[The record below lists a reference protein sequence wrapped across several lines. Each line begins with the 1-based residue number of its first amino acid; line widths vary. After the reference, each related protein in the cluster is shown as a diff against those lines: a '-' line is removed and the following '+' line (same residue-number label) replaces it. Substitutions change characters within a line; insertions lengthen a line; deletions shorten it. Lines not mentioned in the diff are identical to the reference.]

1 MAGAAGRAAGN
12 ADFGQ
17 GTVRNVSLPHGLHSA
32 LQNGLAVPHALL
44 ADGSA
49 DAGNAGLKQRFG
61 TICGGIQ
68 HSGSF
73 VCRQVD
79 DVQRFI
85 GGNAAFAAGD
95 GAEQV
100 VQLHQFFRDQ
110 AAANG
115 VVRHSVQPRLF
126 LGNGARVI
134 QRAGAG
140 FGNGGGGQVQFQAF
154 VRLGSGNVLQKDAA
168 QLIRAKGLLHKAG
181 AQSQLPTPAPGKA
194 FGGT

>member
-1 MAGAAGRAAGN
+1 MCIR
-12 ADFGQ
+12 D
-17 GTVRNVSLPHGLHSA
+17 SGLHSA

-110 AAANG
+110 AAADG
-115 VVRHSVQPRLF
+115 VVRHSVPVSYTHLPQRIPVTLCLKSCLCLRNIHLF
-126 LGNGARVI
+126 LVFKYTLRQVNDIGKRNPKRKTQPGSR
-134 QRAGAG
+134 R
-140 FGNGGGGQVQFQAF
+140 FGHYTEQ
-154 VRLGSGNVLQKDAA
+154 
-168 QLIRAKGLLHKAG
+168 
-181 AQSQLPTPAPGKA
+181 
-194 FGGT
+194 